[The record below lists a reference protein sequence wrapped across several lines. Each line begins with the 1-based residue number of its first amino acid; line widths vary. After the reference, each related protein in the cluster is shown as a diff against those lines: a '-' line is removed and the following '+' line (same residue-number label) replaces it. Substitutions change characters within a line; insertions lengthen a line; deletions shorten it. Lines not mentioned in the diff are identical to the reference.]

1 MSKIEKISN
10 LKKIKSSKISENEA
24 MDAVK
29 TLIKWAGDNPQRE
42 GLKETPARVIRS
54 YKDFFSGYK
63 SDPREILSKKFKEVE
78 GYDEIIILKDIRL
91 ESHCE
96 HHMVPFVGTAH
107 VGYLPKNKVVGLSKL
122 ARLVE
127 AFAKRLQ
134 IQEKLTAQIA
144 NAIDEILQPK
154 GVGVIIEA
162 SHLCVATRGIHKPD
176 SKMVTSRMLGSFR
189 NDQATR
195 KEFLELVGFNR
206 SKFNIFFFIKK
217 INNL

>member
-1 MSKIEKISN
+1 MNKIEKISN
-10 LKKIKSSKISENEA
+10 LKKIKSIKISENQAVE
-24 MDAVK
+24 AVK
-29 TLIKWAGDNPQRE
+29 TLIRWAGDNPERE
-42 GLKETPARVIRS
+42 GLKETPKRVIRS
-54 YKDFFSGYK
+54 YKDFFSGYNL
-63 SDPREILSKKFKEVE
+63 DPREILSKKFKEVE
-78 GYDEIIILKDIRL
+78 GYDEIIILKNIRL

-96 HHMVPFVGTAH
+96 HHMVPFIGTAH
-107 VGYLPKNKVVGLSKL
+107 VGYLPKKKIVGLSKL

-144 NAIDEILQPK
+144 NAIDEVLQPK

-195 KEFLELVGFNR
+195 KEFLDLVGFNK
-206 SKFNIFFFIKK
+206 SNF
-217 INNL
+217 

>member
-1 MSKIEKISN
+1 MNKIEKISN
-10 LKKIKSSKISENEA
+10 LKKIKSVKISENQAEE
-24 MDAVK
+24 AVK
-29 TLIKWAGDNPQRE
+29 TLIRWAGDNPERE
-42 GLKETPARVIRS
+42 GLKETPKRVIRS
-54 YKDFFSGYK
+54 YKDFFSGYNL
-63 SDPREILSKKFKEVE
+63 DPREILSKKFKEVD

-96 HHMVPFVGTAH
+96 HHMVPFIGTAH
-107 VGYLPKNKVVGLSKL
+107 VGYLPKKKIVGLSKL

-144 NAIDEILQPK
+144 NAIDEVLQPK

-195 KEFLELVGFNR
+195 KEFLDLVGFN
-206 SKFNIFFFIKK
+206 K
-217 INNL
+217 

>member
-1 MSKIEKISN
+1 MNKIEKISN
-10 LKKIKSSKISENEA
+10 LKKIKSAKTSENQALE
-24 MDAVK
+24 AVK
-29 TLIKWAGDNPQRE
+29 TLIKWAGDNPERE
-42 GLKETPARVIRS
+42 GLKETPKRVIKS
-54 YKDFFSGYK
+54 YKDFFSGYN
-63 SDPREILSKKFKEVE
+63 SDPREILSKKFKEVD
-78 GYDEIIILKDIRL
+78 GYDEIIILKNIRL

-96 HHMVPFVGTAH
+96 HHMVPFIGTAH

-144 NAIDEILQPK
+144 NAIDEVLQPK

-176 SKMVTSRMLGSFR
+176 SKMVTSRMLGTFR
-189 NDQATR
+189 SDQATR
-195 KEFLELVGFNR
+195 KEFLELVG
-206 SKFNIFFFIKK
+206 
-217 INNL
+217 INKSQF

>member
-1 MSKIEKISN
+1 MSKIEKINN
-10 LKKIKSSKISENEA
+10 LKKIKDIRPSQQEA

-29 TLIKWAGDNPQRE
+29 TLIRWAGDNPQRE
-42 GLKETPARVIRS
+42 GLKETPSRVVRS
-54 YKDFFSGYK
+54 YKDFFSGYDL
-63 SDPREILSKKFKEVE
+63 DPREILSKKFKEVE

-127 AFAKRLQ
+127 VFAKRLQ

-144 NAIDEILQPK
+144 NAVDEVLQPK

-162 SHLCVATRGIHKPD
+162 SHLCVATRGIRKPE
-176 SKMVTSRMLGSFR
+176 SRMVTSRMLGSFR
-189 NDQATR
+189 TDEGTR
-195 KEFLELVGFNR
+195 KEFLDLVGFN
-206 SKFNIFFFIKK
+206 K
-217 INNL
+217 

>member
-10 LKKIKSSKISENEA
+10 LKKIKSTKVSEDQA
-24 MDAVK
+24 LGAVK
-29 TLIKWAGDNPQRE
+29 TLIRWAGDNPERE
-42 GLKETPARVIRS
+42 GLKETPKRVIKS
-54 YKDFFSGYK
+54 YKDFFSGYN
-63 SDPREILSKKFKEVE
+63 SDPREILSKKFKEVD
-78 GYDEIIILKDIRL
+78 GYDEIIILKNIRL

-96 HHMVPFVGTAH
+96 HHMVPFIGTAH

-144 NAIDEILQPK
+144 NAIDEVLQPW

-189 NDQATR
+189 SDQATR
-195 KEFLELVGFNR
+195 KEFLDLVG
-206 SKFNIFFFIKK
+206 
-217 INNL
+217 INKSNF

>member
-10 LKKIKSSKISENEA
+10 LKKIKSIKISEAEA

-29 TLIKWAGDNPQRE
+29 TLIRWAGDDPQRE
-42 GLKETPARVIRS
+42 GLQETPKRVVKS
-54 YKDFFSGYK
+54 YKDFLSGYQQE
-63 SDPREILSKKFKEVE
+63 PREILSKKFKEVD
-78 GYDEIIILKDIRL
+78 GYDEIIVLKDIRL

-96 HHMVPFVGTAH
+96 HHMVPFIGTAH
-107 VGYLPKNKVVGLSKL
+107 VGYLPKKKVVGLSKL

-144 NAIDEILQPK
+144 NAIDEVLQPK

-162 SHLCVATRGIHKPD
+162 SHLCVATRGIHKPE
-176 SKMVTSRMLGSFR
+176 SRMVTSRMLGTFR
-189 NDQATR
+189 DDQATR
-195 KEFLELVGFNR
+195 KEFLELVGFNK
-206 SKFNIFFFIKK
+206 SKF
-217 INNL
+217 

>member
-1 MSKIEKISN
+1 MNKIEKISN
-10 LKKIKSSKISENEA
+10 LKKIKSTKVSENQALES
-24 MDAVK
+24 VK
-29 TLIKWAGDNPQRE
+29 TLIRWAGDNPERE
-42 GLKETPARVIRS
+42 GLKETPKRVIKS
-54 YKDFFSGYK
+54 YKDFFSGYN
-63 SDPREILSKKFKEVE
+63 SDPREILSKKFKEVD
-78 GYDEIIILKDIRL
+78 GYDEIIILKNIRL

-96 HHMVPFVGTAH
+96 HHMVPFIGTAH

-144 NAIDEILQPK
+144 NAIDEVLQPR

-162 SHLCVATRGIHKPD
+162 SHLCVGTRGIHKPD
-176 SKMVTSRMLGSFR
+176 AKMVTSRMLGSFR

-195 KEFLELVGFNR
+195 KEFLELVG
-206 SKFNIFFFIKK
+206 
-217 INNL
+217 INKSQF

>member
-10 LKKIKSSKISENEA
+10 LKKIKSTKVSEDQALE
-24 MDAVK
+24 AVK
-29 TLIKWAGDNPQRE
+29 TLIKWAGDNPERE
-42 GLKETPARVIRS
+42 GLKETPKRVIKS
-54 YKDFFSGYK
+54 FKDFFSGYN
-63 SDPREILSKKFKEVE
+63 SDPREILSKKFKEVD
-78 GYDEIIILKDIRL
+78 GYDEIIILKNIRL

-96 HHMVPFVGTAH
+96 HHMVPFIGTAH

-144 NAIDEILQPK
+144 NAIDEVLQPR

-162 SHLCVATRGIHKPD
+162 SHLCVGTRGIHKPD
-176 SKMVTSRMLGSFR
+176 AKMVTSRMLGSFR

-195 KEFLELVGFNR
+195 KEFLELVG
-206 SKFNIFFFIKK
+206 
-217 INNL
+217 INKSQF

>member
-10 LKKIKSSKISENEA
+10 LKKIKSTKVSENQALES
-24 MDAVK
+24 VK
-29 TLIKWAGDNPQRE
+29 TLIRWAGDNPERE
-42 GLKETPARVIRS
+42 GLKETPKRVIKS
-54 YKDFFSGYK
+54 YKDFFSGYN
-63 SDPREILSKKFKEVE
+63 SDPREILSKKFKEVD
-78 GYDEIIILKDIRL
+78 GYDEIIILKNIRL

-96 HHMVPFVGTAH
+96 HHMVPFIGTAH

-144 NAIDEILQPK
+144 NAIDEVLQPR

-162 SHLCVATRGIHKPD
+162 SHLCVGTRGIHKPD
-176 SKMVTSRMLGSFR
+176 AKMVTSRMLGSFR
-189 NDQATR
+189 NDQPTR
-195 KEFLELVGFNR
+195 KECLELVG
-206 SKFNIFFFIKK
+206 
-217 INNL
+217 INKSQF

>member
-10 LKKIKSSKISENEA
+10 LKKIKSLKISENQA
-24 MDAVK
+24 LDAVK
-29 TLIKWAGDNPQRE
+29 TLIRWAGDNPERE
-42 GLKETPARVIRS
+42 GLKETPKRVVKS
-54 YKDFFSGYK
+54 YKDFFSGYDL
-63 SDPREILSKKFKEVE
+63 DPREILSKKFKEVE
-78 GYDEIIILKDIRL
+78 GYDEIIILKNIRL

-96 HHMVPFVGTAH
+96 HHMVPFIGTAH

-144 NAIDEILQPK
+144 NAIDEVLQPW

-189 NDQATR
+189 SDQATR
-195 KEFLELVGFNR
+195 KEFLDLVG
-206 SKFNIFFFIKK
+206 
-217 INNL
+217 INKSNF

>member
-1 MSKIEKISN
+1 MNKIEKISN
-10 LKKIKSSKISENEA
+10 LKKIKSTKISENEA
-24 MDAVK
+24 TEAVK
-29 TLIKWAGDNPQRE
+29 TLIKWAGDNPERE
-42 GLKETPARVIRS
+42 GLKETPQRVIRS
-54 YKDFFSGYK
+54 YKDFFSGYN

-78 GYDEIIILKDIRL
+78 GYDEIIILKNIRL

-96 HHMVPFVGTAH
+96 HHMVPFIGTAH

-144 NAIDEILQPK
+144 NAIDEVLQPK

-195 KEFLELVGFNR
+195 KEFLDLVGFN
-206 SKFNIFFFIKK
+206 K
-217 INNL
+217 

>member
-10 LKKIKSSKISENEA
+10 LKKIKSTKVSEDQALE
-24 MDAVK
+24 AVK
-29 TLIKWAGDNPQRE
+29 TLIKWAGDNPERE
-42 GLKETPARVIRS
+42 GLKETPKRVIKS
-54 YKDFFSGYK
+54 YKDFFSGYN
-63 SDPREILSKKFKEVE
+63 SDPREILSKKFKEVD
-78 GYDEIIILKDIRL
+78 GYDEIIILKNIRL

-96 HHMVPFVGTAH
+96 HHMVPFIGTAH

-144 NAIDEILQPK
+144 NAIDEVLQPR

-162 SHLCVATRGIHKPD
+162 SHLCVGTRGIHKPD
-176 SKMVTSRMLGSFR
+176 AKMVTRRMLGSFR

-195 KEFLELVGFNR
+195 KEFLELVG
-206 SKFNIFFFIKK
+206 
-217 INNL
+217 INKSQF

>member
-144 NAIDEILQPK
+144 NAIDEVLQPK

-176 SKMVTSRMLGSFR
+176 SRMVTSRMLGSFR
-189 NDQATR
+189 DDQATR
-195 KEFLELVGFNR
+195 KEFLELVGYN
-206 SKFNIFFFIKK
+206 KT
-217 INNL
+217 

>member
-10 LKKIKSSKISENEA
+10 LKKIKSTKISENEA
-24 MDAVK
+24 TEAVK
-29 TLIKWAGDNPQRE
+29 TLIKWAGDNPERE
-42 GLKETPARVIRS
+42 GLKETPKRVIRS
-54 YKDFFSGYK
+54 YKDFFSGYN

-78 GYDEIIILKDIRL
+78 GYDEIIILKNIRL

-96 HHMVPFVGTAH
+96 HHMVPFIGTAH

-144 NAIDEILQPK
+144 NAIDEVLQPK

-195 KEFLELVGFNR
+195 KEFLDLVGFN
-206 SKFNIFFFIKK
+206 K
-217 INNL
+217 

>member
-1 MSKIEKISN
+1 MNKIEKISN
-10 LKKIKSSKISENEA
+10 LKKIKSTKISENEA
-24 MDAVK
+24 TEAVK
-29 TLIKWAGDNPQRE
+29 TLIKWAGDNPERE
-42 GLKETPARVIRS
+42 GLKETPKRVIRS
-54 YKDFFSGYK
+54 YKDFFSGYN

-78 GYDEIIILKDIRL
+78 GYDEIIILKNIRL

-96 HHMVPFVGTAH
+96 HHMVPFIGTAH

-144 NAIDEILQPK
+144 NAIDEVLQPK

-195 KEFLELVGFNR
+195 KEFLDLVGFN
-206 SKFNIFFFIKK
+206 K
-217 INNL
+217 

>member
-10 LKKIKSSKISENEA
+10 LKKIKSLKISENQA
-24 MDAVK
+24 LDAVK
-29 TLIKWAGDNPQRE
+29 TLIRWAGDNPERE
-42 GLKETPARVIRS
+42 GLKETPKRVIRS
-54 YKDFFSGYK
+54 YKDFFSGYN
-63 SDPREILSKKFKEVE
+63 SDPREILSKKFKEVD
-78 GYDEIIILKDIRL
+78 GYDEIIILKNIRL

-96 HHMVPFVGTAH
+96 HHMVPFIGTAH

-144 NAIDEILQPK
+144 NAIDEVLQPW

-189 NDQATR
+189 TDQATR
-195 KEFLELVGFNR
+195 KEFLDLVG
-206 SKFNIFFFIKK
+206 
-217 INNL
+217 INKSNF

>member
-1 MSKIEKISN
+1 MSKIEKINN
-10 LKKIKSSKISENEA
+10 LKKIKDIRPSQQEA

-29 TLIKWAGDNPQRE
+29 TLIRWAGDNPQRE
-42 GLKETPARVIRS
+42 GLKETPSRVVRS
-54 YKDFFSGYK
+54 YKDFFSGYDL
-63 SDPREILSKKFKEVE
+63 DPREILSKKFKEVE

-127 AFAKRLQ
+127 VFAKRLQ

-144 NAIDEILQPK
+144 NAVDEVLQPK

-162 SHLCVATRGIHKPD
+162 SHLCVATRGIRKTE
-176 SKMVTSRMLGSFR
+176 SRMVTSRMLGSFR
-189 NDQATR
+189 TDEGTR
-195 KEFLELVGFNR
+195 KEFLDLVGYNK
-206 SKFNIFFFIKK
+206 SKF
-217 INNL
+217 

>member
-1 MSKIEKISN
+1 MNKIEKISN
-10 LKKIKSSKISENEA
+10 LKKIKSTKISENDATE
-24 MDAVK
+24 AVK
-29 TLIKWAGDNPQRE
+29 TLIKWAGDNPERE
-42 GLKETPARVIRS
+42 GLKETPKRVIRS
-54 YKDFFSGYK
+54 YKDFFSGYN

-78 GYDEIIILKDIRL
+78 GYDEIIILKNIRL

-96 HHMVPFVGTAH
+96 HHMVPFIGTAH

-144 NAIDEILQPK
+144 NAIDEVLQPK

-195 KEFLELVGFNR
+195 KEFLDLVGFN
-206 SKFNIFFFIKK
+206 K
-217 INNL
+217 

>member
-10 LKKIKSSKISENEA
+10 LKKIKSTKVSENQALES
-24 MDAVK
+24 VK
-29 TLIKWAGDNPQRE
+29 TLIRWAGDNPERE
-42 GLKETPARVIRS
+42 GLKETPKRVIKS
-54 YKDFFSGYK
+54 YKDFFSGYN
-63 SDPREILSKKFKEVE
+63 SDPREILSKKFKEVD
-78 GYDEIIILKDIRL
+78 GYDEIIILKNIRL

-96 HHMVPFVGTAH
+96 HHMVPFIGTAH

-144 NAIDEILQPK
+144 NAIDEVLQPK

-195 KEFLELVGFNR
+195 KEFLELVG
-206 SKFNIFFFIKK
+206 
-217 INNL
+217 INKSQF

>member
-10 LKKIKSSKISENEA
+10 LKKIKSIKISEAEA

-29 TLIKWAGDNPQRE
+29 TLIRWAGDDPQRE
-42 GLKETPARVIRS
+42 GLQETHKRIVKS
-54 YKDFFSGYK
+54 YKDFFSGYQQE
-63 SDPREILSKKFKEVE
+63 PREILSKKFKEVD
-78 GYDEIIILKDIRL
+78 GYDEIIVLKDIRL

-96 HHMVPFVGTAH
+96 HHMVPFIGTAH
-107 VGYLPKNKVVGLSKL
+107 VGYLPKKKVVGLSKL

-144 NAIDEILQPK
+144 NAIDEVLQPK

-162 SHLCVATRGIHKPD
+162 SHLCVATRGIHKPE
-176 SKMVTSRMLGSFR
+176 SRMVTSRMLGTFR
-189 NDQATR
+189 DDQATR
-195 KEFLELVGFNR
+195 KEFLELVGFNK
-206 SKFNIFFFIKK
+206 SKF
-217 INNL
+217 

>member
-1 MSKIEKISN
+1 MSKIEKITN
-10 LKKIKSSKISENEA
+10 LKNNKSLKPTEDEA
-24 MDAVK
+24 KEAVR
-29 TLIKWAGDNPQRE
+29 TLIKWAGDDPQRE
-42 GLKETPARVIRS
+42 GLIETPRRVVKS
-54 YKDFFSGYK
+54 YKNFFSGYNL
-63 SDPREILSKKFKEVE
+63 DPREILTKKFREVD

-96 HHMVPFVGTAH
+96 HHMVPFVGIAH
-107 VGYLPKNKVVGLSKL
+107 VGYLPKKKIVGLSKL

-127 AFAKRLQ
+127 IFAKRLQ

-144 NAIDEILQPK
+144 NSIDEVLQPR

-189 NDQATR
+189 DDPATR

-206 SKFNIFFFIKK
+206 SKF
-217 INNL
+217 